1 MSEYEERTRRSHAWF
16 ERAQRVLPGGV
27 SYGIRDLA
35 PYPFYVSRASGSRLY
50 DVDGNA
56 YTDYWC
62 GHGALILG
70 HAPRAVTEAVCGQAA
85 RGSHFGFAHPLE
97 VEMAELVTRVVP
109 SAEMVRYTN
118 SGTEA
123 NMYIVA
129 LA

>member
-1 MSEYEERTRRSHAWF
+1 MTSNYEVRTPGSRTWF
-16 ERAQRVLPGGV
+16 DRARQVLPGGV

-35 PYPFYVSRASGSRLY
+35 PYPFYVAKASGSRLY

-70 HAPRAVTEAVCGQAA
+70 HAPRAVTEAVRGQAA

-97 VEMAELVTRVVP
+97 VEMAELVTRFVP

-118 SGTEA
+118 
-123 NMYIVA
+123 
-129 LA
+129 